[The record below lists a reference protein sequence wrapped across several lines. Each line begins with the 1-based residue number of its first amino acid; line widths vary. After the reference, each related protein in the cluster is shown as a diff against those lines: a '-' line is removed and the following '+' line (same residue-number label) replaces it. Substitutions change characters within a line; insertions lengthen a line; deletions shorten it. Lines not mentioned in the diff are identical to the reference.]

1 MKLSNISRKQN
12 TKMLDTILKNEAYI
26 GSLVQCKKTKI
37 SHKVHNLIRIAEGEW
52 IISKDS
58 HKAISNEYIF
68 NQVQDILYN
77 RNV

>member
-1 MKLSNISRKQN
+1 
-12 TKMLDTILKNEAYI
+12 MLDTILKNEAYI

-58 HKAISNEYIF
+58 HKAIINESIF

>member
-1 MKLSNISRKQN
+1 
-12 TKMLDTILKNEAYI
+12 MLDTILKNEAYI

-58 HKAISNEYIF
+58 HKAIINEYIF